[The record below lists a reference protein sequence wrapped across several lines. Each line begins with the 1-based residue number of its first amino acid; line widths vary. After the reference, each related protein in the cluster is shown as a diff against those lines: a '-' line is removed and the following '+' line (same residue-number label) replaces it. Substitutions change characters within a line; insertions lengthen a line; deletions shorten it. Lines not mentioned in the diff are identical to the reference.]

1 MNINY
6 AKEMDKVIA
15 RIRAEGRE
23 PRLLLH
29 VCCAPCSSAVLQ
41 ELWRDF
47 DVTIFFDNPNIDTA
61 QEFDL
66 RRQETEKLVA
76 LLDLPILVI
85 VMPWDTDVYHR
96 AIEGTQDAP
105 EGGARC
111 ARCFALRLDR
121 SAAYAKAH
129 GFDWFTTT
137 LTVGP
142 RKDAALLNSIGQR
155 MAQTHG
161 VPFLPSDFK
170 KRDGYLNSI
179 RRSREY
185 NLYRQDYCGCVF
197 SKAARNFDGCA
208 KPKE

>member
-76 LLDLPILVI
+76 LLDLPIPVI
-85 VMPWDTDVYHR
+85 VMPWDTEVYHR

-129 GFDWFTTT
+129 GFEWFTTT

-142 RKDAALLNSIGQR
+142 RKDAVLLNSIGQR
-155 MAQTHG
+155 MAQKHE
-161 VPFLPSDFK
+161 VSFLPSDFK

-197 SKAARNFDGCA
+197 SKTDRNRQDGQDT
-208 KPKE
+208 

>member
-76 LLDLPILVI
+76 LLDLPIPVI
-85 VMPWDTDVYHR
+85 VMPWDTEVYHR

-129 GFDWFTTT
+129 GFEWFTTT

-142 RKDAALLNSIGQR
+142 RKDAVLLNSIGQR
-155 MAQTHG
+155 MAQKHE
-161 VPFLPSDFK
+161 VSFLPSDFK

-197 SKAARNFDGCA
+197 TKTDRNRQDGQDT
-208 KPKE
+208 